1 MVNVEVPRETNL
13 LYILSVTV
21 ETKITKNRIFLYIYI
36 YIYIY
41 IYMLHN
47 IALKIIVISDT

>member
-1 MVNVEVPRETNL
+1 MVIVEVPRETNL
-13 LYILSVTV
+13 LYILSVIV
-21 ETKITKNRIFLYIYI
+21 ETNTTKNRIFSN
-36 YIYIY
+36 IY